1 MSNIVINLNDQ
12 HMITDYYKELDNNI
26 IENLINSSI
35 ENQLVNNFLNLT
47 IKNNLYLFKKKKDKW
62 YFKSENQIKKDFITK
77 KKTILRKHASSIIDI
92 SKNIS
97 NNIESN
103 ITLLNNNLK
112 NDLKELNTVYN
123 IYKSL
128 KEIDLLNFTNNI
140 NISNLKKLGSIM
152 NYSGKVKY
160 IKNEQKYI
168 AEYTN

>member
-1 MSNIVINLNDQ
+1 MSKIVINLNDR
-12 HMITDYYKELDNNI
+12 HMIIDYYKELDNNTI
-26 IENLINSSI
+26 KNIVDSSI
-35 ENQLVNNFLNLT
+35 ESQSVNNFLNLT

-62 YFKSENQIKKDFITK
+62 YFKSDNQIKKDFITK

-92 SKNIS
+92 SKNMT

-103 ITLLNNNLK
+103 ISILNENLK
-112 NDLKELNTVYN
+112 RDLKELNTLYN

-128 KEIDLLNFTNNI
+128 KEEDLLNFTNNLNI
-140 NISNLKKLGSIM
+140 NNLKKIGSII
-152 NYSGKVKY
+152 NYSNKVKY